1 MTAAPAPADRGGAAG
16 GLATAALLVSVVTAA
31 SRVTGFLRDAVTAAV
46 FGAGADLDAYLVAG
60 QVPNVVI
67 ALLGTA
73 TVTAAIPAV
82 SRRVRGED
90 VTGGHR
96 LFRTVCL
103 VVLTALAVASLA
115 LAAAAP
121 SLVHVLAPGFEPDQV
136 ALAGGLSRILLLST
150 VLVAGMNLVSALL
163 QVHRRF
169 FWPAAVGIVFNVVV
183 VAMAVLLGR
192 RLGVAA
198 LAWGFVL
205 GSLLRVLMQ
214 LPSLRRT
221 GFRWRGPVRLGDP
234 GVAAIAGLLP
244 VILLGHLASNVNTL
258 VDRVVGSTL
267 DDGAIAALNYAYR
280 LVTLPHGL
288 LVLALL
294 QVLYPAL
301 GAAAGRR
308 DEFRALTDR
317 SGRVLVAVLVPVAGL
332 LAALAV
338 PIVTLVYGRGAF
350 TAEDVARTAA
360 GLAGYAP
367 ALVAMGVRDL
377 ALRGLY
383 GMSDRWRPAAVTVA
397 GMVVNVAADLT
408 LGRRFGLPGLAVAT
422 SLSFTTA
429 AVLSVWVLAGAHGGV
444 GPRALLAALGRN
456 LMAVVPAVV
465 AAGAVLRL
473 VGTASAADAL
483 LTVAVGGAAGLGV
496 HVLVLR
502 LLRAPELG
510 EATALARQVAARM
523 GRGRRPAGDP
533 PSGPDG

>member
-103 VVLTALAVASLA
+103 VVLAALAVASLA

-205 GSLLRVLMQ
+205 GSLLRVLVQ

-234 GVAAIAGLLP
+234 GVAATAGLLP

-258 VDRVVGSTL
+258 VDRVVGSAL

-367 ALVAMGVRDL
+367 GLVAMGVRDL

-397 GMVVNVAADLT
+397 GMVVNVVADLT